1 MANGIFGWDAASA
14 SANGTIDTPA
24 GINVPEGTTA
34 MSALNNA
41 DRGTMMRVAQW
52 RDILSYP
59 TAGGSANALTL
70 TPGNALTSYVTGM
83 VFTFR
88 AASNNSNVTVTLNIS
103 AVGTKNIRKI
113 VNGADVALEVGDII
127 AATRHIVVYDAAA
140 NSAAGA
146 WVLLNPQNSITLG
159 GDVTLSRSAANTLS
173 ITSGTPTST
182 VLNLPGGKIAFPAA
196 PTLSSDPYIL
206 DRFGQGTWTPRFAP
220 QTGAFGAVTYSEQT
234 GTFTVIGNQSIE
246 NFSLTAATVD
256 AGTGGGQLRIEGRP
270 YTGVGNQAG
279 YIAVSVGFIT
289 NHPCSC
295 SSANGTTALLLYY
308 RSTVNGR
315 TFTLATSTEVPI
327 GPGVAPWTASVWG
340 GGAFVA

>member
-1 MANGIFGWDAASA
+1 MAKSKLSQWSKTAADNTDLNDIPIVGSVTKPGQVDDLFREEMAQIATWFSKGANMASAATLVLNNSTTSYVNVTGTTAVTAITLDEGQTRMVRAVGALPLTA
-14 SANGTIDTPA
+14 SANLIVNGSTSISYTCSADEVLFIEGYAA
-24 GINVPEGTTA
+24 GVVRVWVFGFARTTL
-34 MSALNNA
+34 ALTN
-41 DRGTMMRVAQW
+41 G
-52 RDILSYP
+52 LSL
-59 TAGGSANALTL
+59 AGG
-70 TPGNALTSYVTGM
+70 
-83 VFTFR
+83 
-88 AASNNSNVTVTLNIS
+88 NVTVQRTAADTLTIS
-103 AVGTKNIRKI
+103 G
-113 VNGADVALEVGDII
+113 
-127 AATRHIVVYDAAA
+127 
-140 NSAAGA
+140 NSPA
-146 WVLLNPQNSITLG
+146 
-159 GDVTLSRSAANTLS
+159 
-173 ITSGTPTST
+173 ST

-206 DRFGQGTWTPRFAP
+206 DRFGKGTWTPRFAP

-246 NFSLTAATVD
+246 NFILAAATVV

-295 SSANGTTALLLYY
+295 SSVNGTTALLLYY
-308 RSTVNGR
+308 RSTGNGR

-327 GPGVAPWTASVWG
+327 GPGVAPWTATVWG